1 MFLLLTSLADIV
13 FADDLPTERELQ
25 TFSVRVEMK
34 PGVFMPIGPVKGLK
48 CPIANCLPPSGPYY
62 DEFILE
68 STFGEAMF
76 DVYANGEIRVCIVCW
91 GPKHEDSYKRCKR
104 KCRVCGT
111 CDHPGQTCGQ
121 IYARMSWWKA
131 RGHKVVKTQHIRP
144 GVGEFVY
151 LVKAEIVHSF
161 RKFTD
166 AVNVNEDHPL
176 VRELFRTTSMPLY
189 TPGRTVWPKSG
200 KSQKQSTPSVEG
212 PSNPEGIVSHVPGE
226 VQEAQKPVYG
236 SKPSNRG
243 SNHSVDS
250 SRDPRLMARRVVD
263 EEDGVLGGEVAPIV
277 DQPVTHESGGGDIEA
292 STSGQDTSHQSER
305 NRFLEAENRRLVEE
319 LRQARIELVAK
330 DARIAELTGDSVP
343 TGTKRPRT

>member
-1 MFLLLTSLADIV
+1 VFLLLTSLADIV

-91 GPKHEDSYKRCKR
+91 GPKHEDSHKRCKR

-151 LVKAEIVHSF
+151 LIKAGIVHSF

-166 AVNVNEDHPL
+166 GVNVNEDHPL

-200 KSQKQSTPSVEG
+200 KGQKQSRPSVKG
-212 PSNPEGIVSHVPGE
+212 PSNPEGIISHVPEE

-250 SRDPRLMARRVVD
+250 SRDPRLMTRRVVD
-263 EEDGVLGGEVAPIV
+263 EEDGVLGGEIAPIV
-277 DQPVTHESGGGDIEA
+277 DQPVTHKSGGGDIAA
-292 STSGQDTSHQSER
+292 SASEQDTSHQSELIR
-305 NRFLEAENRRLVEE
+305 YLEAENKRLVAE

-330 DARIAELTGDSVP
+330 DARIAELTGDGVS